1 MEAVAS
7 QPAVVPGVSA
17 DVTPVAGGTSMTA
30 LPSAMKELAR
40 FFLNLSGSSSLG
52 ASGDSAGVT
61 ASGAALGDLAGP
73 SSSASGA
80 ATFCGTAAPPAGAG
94 VLPDASDALPSVSG
108 ERRRR
113 VRSRSRDRRSRSS
126 SDRTGFYSR
135 LFLVEKATG
144 GWRPVIDLS
153 HLNDFVQLTPFKME
167 TVASV
172 LLSVREG
179 DFLASLDL
187 KDAYF
192 QIPIHGSSR
201 KLLRF
206 MSEGTVYQFKA
217 LCFGLST
224 APQVFTRVFAAVSAW
239 AHARGIRLLRYL
251 DDWLVLSSS
260 EKKAKESIRELLSL
274 CRTLGIVINEKKSDL
289 VPSQSAKY
297 LGMTIDTGAGKVFPS
312 LARVEKFLAVAE
324 RFCSMQSPPAQ
335 LWQVILGHLASLERL
350 VPHGRL
356 RMRSLQWHLKSQW
369 SPESDPPSLPVA
381 LPEEARRDLSWW
393 MVRDHL
399 LVGVRFG
406 TPAPDLHLYS
416 DASSSGWGAHLLDQN
431 VSGVLSAQEK
441 LLHINLLEMKAL
453 FLALQAFQEDV
464 AGHHV
469 TAMCDNSTVVAYVNK
484 TGGHGVEASV
494 FVDQPPSEMDGV
506 FRRPSRSEVSSRRV
520 QRPGRCTQP
529 SRASCGD
536 RVVSPPSGGEST
548 SSYAWQSVDRP
559 VRDLPQREAAPILLA
574 CPGSTGRLR
583 GCVSSSL
590 GRPGSLRVPSLC
602 SGRSGDR
609 SRPAVIA
616 SRDDSGRTSLAR
628 EGVVRRLAAST
639 DPTTPG
645 STLLGQAALAAPLQP
660 VPSRRPR
667 AEPSRVA
674 TLKRH
679 YRKSGFSGRAAR
691 VLSGVL
697 RESSSRLYQSR
708 WKIFCGW
715 CRGRSVAPV
724 NASVPVVVDFLIHLR
739 QDKGLSVS
747 AVKGYCSALN
757 SVLALK
763 GRDLAASREITT
775 LLRSFARSVNPVELR
790 PPAWDVSLVL
800 QSLTGAP
807 YEPLR
812 TCEER
817 FLAQKTLF
825 LLALASAKRI
835 GELHA
840 LSYRVSHTRDWG
852 EVSFAFVTG
861 FVAKTQDPSSL
872 APRFEGFTVPALTNA
887 RKNRNGR
894 LLCPVRAVKVYLD
907 RTAPHRP
914 RCERLFVTAGRSK
927 KEISK
932 TTVSFWLRKTI
943 SRAYELSGTAL
954 PVPAPRAR
962 ETSGIAPSILF
973 RKNFA
978 VDQVLK
984 AGTWRRHTTF
994 TRHYLRDIAHKS
1006 LDTFHLGPV
1015 VAAQSVV

>member
-1 MEAVAS
+1 MPGTALEAVAGNWS
-7 QPAVVPGVSA
+7 RDLGGDRSSGRLPCPVQGLSSSPSSHTGIVSDVPGRLS
-17 DVTPVAGGTSMTA
+17 
-30 LPSAMKELAR
+30 
-40 FFLNLSGSSSLG
+40 SGSSLAARGRGDACQRSLRNRPRSGSRLLQSPLPGGEGDWRLEACDRSLSLERLRPAHAVQDGNSRFG
-52 ASGDSAGVT
+52 AVVCQRGGFSSFLGSEGCILSDPDPRIIEEAVEVHVGGDSLPVQSPVLRSVDCSPGLYQSFRGGV
-61 ASGAALGDLAGP
+61 GLG
-73 SSSASGA
+73 
-80 ATFCGTAAPPAGAG
+80 
-94 VLPDASDALPSVSG
+94 
-108 ERRRR
+108 R
-113 VRSRSRDRRSRSS
+113 RSRDQ
-126 SDRTGFYSR
+126 TAPLPGR
-135 LFLVEKATG
+135 LVGSLLLGEESQGVDQGA
-144 GWRPVIDLS
+144 PLALS
-153 HLNDFVQLTPFKME
+153 HPRDCDKREEVGSRALAVCE
-167 TVASV
+167 V
-172 LLSVREG
+172 L
-179 DFLASLDL
+179 
-187 KDAYF
+187 
-192 QIPIHGSSR
+192 
-201 KLLRF
+201 
-206 MSEGTVYQFKA
+206 
-217 LCFGLST
+217 
-224 APQVFTRVFAAVSAW
+224 
-239 AHARGIRLLRYL
+239 
-251 DDWLVLSSS
+251 
-260 EKKAKESIRELLSL
+260 
-274 CRTLGIVINEKKSDL
+274 
-289 VPSQSAKY
+289 Y
-297 LGMTIDTGAGKVFPS
+297 LGMTIDTGAGKVLVDGEGSPVDGGSIRDTCSGSTPVFG
-312 LARVEKFLAVAE
+312 RVFVGLG
-324 RFCSMQSPPAQ
+324 CSPP
-335 LWQVILGHLASLERL
+335 
-350 VPHGRL
+350 
-356 RMRSLQWHLKSQW
+356 RSKRVRGVVRTGEVVAHQTSRNEG
-369 SPESDPPSLPVA
+369 PLP
-381 LPEEARRDLSWW
+381 
-393 MVRDHL
+393 
-399 LVGVRFG
+399 G
-406 TPAPDLHLYS
+406 
-416 DASSSGWGAHLLDQN
+416 SSGFSRRCSRSPCDRDVRQLHGC
-431 VSGVLSAQEK
+431 GVHQ
-441 LLHINLLEMKAL
+441 
-453 FLALQAFQEDV
+453 Q
-464 AGHHV
+464 
-469 TAMCDNSTVVAYVNK
+469 
-484 TGGHGVEASV
+484 TGRHGVEASM

-529 SRASCGD
+529 SRASFRD

-548 SSYAWQSVDRP
+548 SSCVGQSVNRP
-559 VRDLPQREAAPILLA
+559 VCDLPQREAAPVLLA
-574 CPGSTGRLR
+574 CPGSPGRLR
-583 GCVSSSL
+583 GCVSPSL
-590 GRPGSLRVPSLC
+590 GRPGPLRVPSLC

-609 SRPAVIA
+609 SHPAVIA
-616 SRDDSGRTSLAR
+616 SRDDTGRTSLAR
-628 EGVVRRLAAST
+628 GGVVRRLAASA

-645 STLLGQAALAAPLQP
+645 SALLGQAASAAPLQP

-667 AEPSRVA
+667 AEPSRLA

-739 QDKGLSVS
+739 PDKGLSVS

-763 GRDLAASREITT
+763 GRDMAASREITT

-817 FLAQKTLF
+817 FLTQKTLF

-872 APRFEGFTVPALTNA
+872 APRFEGFSVPALTNA

-962 ETSGIAPSILF
+962 ETRGIAPSILF